1 MINVSRLYRNWQ
13 AKKLNN
19 KRKKKFAY
27 FAHCRKTSMA
37 FPVIEQLLM
46 EINHEAIRSG
56 GKSFNDL
63 RKDALDISKEL
74 SKHPCNRKK

>member
-1 MINVSRLYRNWQ
+1 MIKFSRLYRNWK

-19 KRKKKFAY
+19 ERKKKFAY
-27 FAHCRKTSMA
+27 FARCRNNSITFSA
-37 FPVIEQLLM
+37 IERLLV

-63 RKDALDISKEL
+63 RKDALEL
-74 SKHPCNRKK
+74 SKHPCNRKKIFL

>member
-1 MINVSRLYRNWQ
+1 MINFSRLYRGWQ

-27 FAHCRKTSMA
+27 FAHCRKNSIA
-37 FPVIEQLLM
+37 FSVIERVLV

-63 RKDALDISKEL
+63 RKDALDL
-74 SKHPCNRKK
+74 SKHPCNRKKIVL

>member
-27 FAHCRKTSMA
+27 FARCRKNSMA
-37 FPVIEQLLM
+37 FSVIERLLV

-63 RKDALDISKEL
+63 HKDALDL